1 MRASSFAEVLQRYEA
16 AGFTHALLIR
26 EAGTILC
33 RSCGTTS
40 SASAFQLHSLRRLEG
55 ASDPADM
62 TAVAAVTCPACG
74 VGGALVLRYGPEAN
88 EDETLVYL
96 ALEDH
101 RRDADGVPAAAA
113 PGENQT

>member
-1 MRASSFAEVLQRYEA
+1 M
-16 AGFTHALLIR
+16 
-26 EAGTILC
+26 
-33 RSCGTTS
+33 
-40 SASAFQLHSLRRLEG
+40 
-55 ASDPADM
+55 
-62 TAVAAVTCPACG
+62 AAVTCPACG

-113 PGENQT
+113 PGENQS